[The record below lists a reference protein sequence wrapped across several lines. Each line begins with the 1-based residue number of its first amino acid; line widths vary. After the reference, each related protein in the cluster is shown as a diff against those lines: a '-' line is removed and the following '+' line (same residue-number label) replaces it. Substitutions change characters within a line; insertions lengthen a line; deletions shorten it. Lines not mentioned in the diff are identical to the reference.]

1 MTQYCFGLRISL
13 EIRLEFHF
21 DSAFLF
27 TSLTELIMLLK
38 TDDYS
43 Q

>member
-1 MTQYCFGLRISL
+1 MFWTENF
-13 EIRLEFHF
+13 IRNKIGQFHF

-27 TSLTELIMLLK
+27 TSFTELIMLLK

-43 Q
+43 